1 MKRISIVIALALAAF
16 AAPLAAGENTG
27 EICPVCALSGE
38 TEPHGVATTREY
50 QGGTY
55 PFCAEACAKSFDED
69 PAAYIF
75 TPGPAPD
82 VTLKSTAGEQIPVVS
97 AGRVTVVDFWAT
109 WCKPCRKTM
118 PELDAL
124 YREFQERGV
133 AVIGIS
139 TDTGKDREKK
149 VKKFL
154 SKNAVSYPV
163 AVDREES
170 PAWEFYHV
178 KVLSTIYLVDQRGTI
193 VKRWTGEIDMNAVRR
208 SVENL
213 LAGRDVNDGDE
224 SGS

>member
-1 MKRISIVIALALAAF
+1 MKRVLIMIAVVLAAF
-16 AAPLAAGENTG
+16 AARPMADEDSTAL
-27 EICPVCALSGE
+27 CPVCALSGE
-38 TEPHGVATTREY
+38 TEPHGVAATREY
-50 QGGTY
+50 QGRTY
-55 PFCAEACAKSFDED
+55 SFCAKACANSFDED

-75 TPGPAPD
+75 APGPAPD
-82 VTLKSTAGEQIPVVS
+82 ITLKSVAGKPAPVVQ

-124 YREFQERGV
+124 YREFEGRGV

-154 SKNAVSYPV
+154 SKNPVSYPV
-163 AVDREES
+163 AMDREES
-170 PAWEFYHV
+170 PAWEAYHV
-178 KVLSTIYLVDQRGTI
+178 KILSTVFLVDQRGVI
-193 VKRWTGEIDMNAVRR
+193 VKRWTGEIGMDEVRR
-208 SVENL
+208 AVEDL
-213 LAGRDVNDGDE
+213 LAGKDVDGPDG

>member
-1 MKRISIVIALALAAF
+1 MKWTMISIVVVLVAIAAPALAGADK
-16 AAPLAAGENTG
+16 G

-38 TEPHGVATTREY
+38 TEPHGVAATREY
-50 QGGTY
+50 RGRTY
-55 PFCAEACAKSFDED
+55 SFCAEACAKSFDED

-75 TPGPAPD
+75 MPDPAPD
-82 VTLKSTAGEQIPVVS
+82 ITLKSLAGKPLPVVS

-124 YREFQERGV
+124 YREFQDRGV

-139 TDTGKDREKK
+139 TDTGNDREKK

-170 PAWEFYHV
+170 PAWDAYHV
-178 KVLSTIYLVDQRGTI
+178 KVLSTICLVDQRGVI
-193 VKRWTGEIDMNAVRR
+193 VKRWTGEIRMDDVRR

-213 LAGRDVNDGDE
+213 LSGKDVDGPDG

>member
-1 MKRISIVIALALAAF
+1 MKWMTISIVVVLLTG
-16 AAPLAAGENTG
+16 AAPLVAGVDKG

-38 TEPHGVATTREY
+38 TEPHGVAATREY
-50 QGGTY
+50 RGSTY
-55 PFCAEACAKSFDED
+55 SFCAEACAKSFDED
-69 PAAYIF
+69 PAAYVF

-82 VTLKSTAGEQIPVVS
+82 ITVKSVAGKQVPVVS

-124 YREFQERGV
+124 YREFEGRGV
-133 AVIGIS
+133 SVIGIS

-163 AVDREES
+163 AVDQEES
-170 PAWEFYHV
+170 PAWDAYHV

-193 VKRWTGEIDMNAVRR
+193 VKRWTGEIDMDAVRR

-213 LAGRDVNDGDE
+213 LGGRDADGGNE